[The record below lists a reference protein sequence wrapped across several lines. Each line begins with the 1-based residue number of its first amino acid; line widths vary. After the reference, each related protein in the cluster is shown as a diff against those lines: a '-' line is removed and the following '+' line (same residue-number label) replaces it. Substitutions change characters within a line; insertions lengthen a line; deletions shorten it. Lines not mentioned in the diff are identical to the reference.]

1 MNVKFLSLCYM
12 YIIFRQVINLKS
24 NTMKKFLSILAV
36 AMLLVACGQQQK
48 KAEPTVEQKA
58 VEYAKQLIEIAENED
73 EAALLALAEEIDAWY
88 ESLSEEDKAK
98 ADEAVA
104 AYEEE
109 ALASLEEE
117 EEEYYDEYEVEE
129 FECGGDDDSWGEPT
143 IGEMA
148 DYHALTILEATD
160 NDDDAAVQEA
170 VAEMERWY
178 SELDE
183 RDKAV
188 ANAVLAE
195 YDLEFEQ

>member
-1 MNVKFLSLCYM
+1 MSVKFLSLCYM
-12 YIIFRQVINLKS
+12 YIIIRQVINLKS

-88 ESLSEEDKAK
+88 ESLSEEDRAK
-98 ADEAVA
+98 AEEAVA

-109 ALASLEEE
+109 ALAALEEE
-117 EEEYYDEYEVEE
+117 EEECYDEYEVEE

-148 DYHALTILEATD
+148 DYHALTILEAID

-195 YDLEFEQ
+195 YDLEFEE